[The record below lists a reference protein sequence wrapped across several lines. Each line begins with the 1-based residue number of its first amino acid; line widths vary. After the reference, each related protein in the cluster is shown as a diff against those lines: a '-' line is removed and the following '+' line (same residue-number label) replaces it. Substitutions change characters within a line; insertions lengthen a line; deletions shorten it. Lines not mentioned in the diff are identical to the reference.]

1 MLRRIKIYGRLRKF
15 LGGQSVFEAD
25 VANPAEAVS
34 FLVANWPK
42 LEAHM
47 AKQYYKVFVGSYN
60 VGKDEL
66 HDPSSAQEEIKIV
79 PVVVGAR
86 RFLRSKFGKIIVGA
100 TLIAAPFLAPAIGIT
115 ALGTYAGG
123 LTIAGK
129 IATTIGLNLA
139 LSGVSELLNGPQDD
153 MSDDD
158 NPQQSYSFS
167 GIQNV
172 SRVVPLPICYGER
185 CVGSVIVSAGI
196 DTVQVK
202 GSI

>member
-47 AKQYYKVFVGSYN
+47 AKQYYKVFVGNYN

-66 HDPSSAQEEIKIV
+66 HDPSSAKEEIKIV
-79 PVVVGAR
+79 PVVVGAGD
-86 RFLRSKFGKIIVGA
+86 FGKSAIGKILIGA
-100 TLIAAPFLAPAIGIT
+100 ALIAAPYMAPAL
-115 ALGTYAGG
+115 LGTYGTAAG
-123 LTIAGK
+123 LTILGSITAG
-129 IATTIGLNLA
+129 IGFSLA
-139 LSGVSELLNGPQDD
+139 LSGVSQLLNGPLDD
-153 MSDDD
+153 GIGDD
-158 NPQQSYSFS
+158 NPQESYSFS

-172 SRVVPLPICYGER
+172 SRVVPLPICYGETV
-185 CVGSVIVSAGI
+185 VGSVIVSAGI

-202 GSI
+202 GFTF

>member
-47 AKQYYKVFVGSYN
+47 AKQYYKVFVGNYN

-66 HDPSSAQEEIKIV
+66 HDPSSVQEEIKIV
-79 PVVVGAR
+79 PVVVGAGD
-86 RFLRSKFGKIIVGA
+86 FADSTVGKIIIGVA
-100 TLIAAPFLAPAIGIT
+100 LIAAPYLIPV
-115 ALGTYAGG
+115 LGPGMG
-123 LTIAGK
+123 
-129 IATTIGLNLA
+129 LA
-139 LSGVSELLNGPQDD
+139 LVGSAMTAVGVSMLLGGVTQLLTGDPQDD
-153 MSDDD
+153 VDDQE
-158 NPQQSYSFS
+158 PQESYSFS
-167 GIQNV
+167 GVQNV
-172 SRVVPLPICYGER
+172 SRVVPLPICYGETV
-185 CVGSVIVSAGI
+185 VGSVIVSAGI

-202 GSI
+202 GFTF

>member
-47 AKQYYKVFVGSYN
+47 AKQYYKVFVGNYN
-60 VGKDEL
+60 VGQDEL

-79 PVVVGAR
+79 PVVVGAGE
-86 RFLRSKFGKIIVGA
+86 FADSTVGKIIIGVA
-100 TLIAAPFLAPAIGIT
+100 LIAAPYLAPAVFGTTLAAGITIGAITTSIGISM
-115 ALGTYAGG
+115 L
-123 LTIAGK
+123 
-129 IATTIGLNLA
+129 IG
-139 LSGVSELLNGPQDD
+139 GVSQLLTGDPQDNI
-153 MSDDD
+153 DDQE
-158 NPQQSYSFS
+158 PQESYSFS

-172 SRVVPLPICYGER
+172 SRVVPLPICYGETV
-185 CVGSVIVSAGI
+185 VGSVIVSAGI

-202 GSI
+202 GFTF

>member
-47 AKQYYKVFVGSYN
+47 AKQYYKVFVGNYN
-60 VGKDEL
+60 VGQDEL

-79 PVVVGAR
+79 PVVVGAGE
-86 RFLRSKFGKIIVGA
+86 FADSTVGKIIIGVA
-100 TLIAAPFLAPAIGIT
+100 LIAAPYLAPAVFGTTLAAGITIGAITTSIGISM
-115 ALGTYAGG
+115 L
-123 LTIAGK
+123 
-129 IATTIGLNLA
+129 IG
-139 LSGVSELLNGPQDD
+139 GVSQLLTGDPQDD
-153 MSDDD
+153 VDD
-158 NPQQSYSFS
+158 QEAQESYSFS

-172 SRVVPLPICYGER
+172 SRVVPLPICYGETV
-185 CVGSVIVSAGI
+185 VGSVIVSAGI

-202 GSI
+202 GFTF

>member
-47 AKQYYKVFVGSYN
+47 AKQYYKVFVGNYN
-60 VGKDEL
+60 VGQDEL

-79 PVVVGAR
+79 PVVVGAGE
-86 RFLRSKFGKIIVGA
+86 FADSTVGKIIIGVA
-100 TLIAAPFLAPAIGIT
+100 LIAAPYLAPAVFGTTLAAGITLGAITTSIGISM
-115 ALGTYAGG
+115 L
-123 LTIAGK
+123 
-129 IATTIGLNLA
+129 IG
-139 LSGVSELLNGPQDD
+139 GVSQLLTGDPQDNI
-153 MSDDD
+153 DDQE
-158 NPQQSYSFS
+158 PQESYSFS

-172 SRVVPLPICYGER
+172 SRVVPLPICYGETV
-185 CVGSVIVSAGI
+185 VGSVIVSAGI

-202 GSI
+202 GFTF

>member
-47 AKQYYKVFVGSYN
+47 AKQYYKVFVGNYN

-66 HDPSSAQEEIKIV
+66 HDPSSVQEEIKIV
-79 PVVVGAR
+79 PVVVGAGE
-86 RFLRSKFGKIIVGA
+86 FADSTVGKIIIGVA
-100 TLIAAPFLAPAIGIT
+100 LIAAPYLAPAVFGT
-115 ALGTYAGG
+115 YGSLTLLGTVVTGIGMSMA
-123 LTIAGK
+123 LT
-129 IATTIGLNLA
+129 
-139 LSGVSELLNGPQDD
+139 GVSQLLNGPQDD
-153 MSDDD
+153 DSDDD
-158 NPQQSYSFS
+158 NPQESYSFS
-167 GIQNV
+167 GVQNV
-172 SRVVPLPICYGER
+172 SRVVPVPICYGETM
-185 CVGSVIVSAGI
+185 VGSVIVSAGI

-202 GSI
+202 GTT

>member
-47 AKQYYKVFVGSYN
+47 AKQYYKVFVGNYN

-66 HDPSSAQEEIKIV
+66 HDPSSVQEEIKIV
-79 PVVVGAR
+79 PVVVGAGD
-86 RFLRSKFGKIIVGA
+86 FAESDIGKIIIGVA
-100 TLIAAPFLAPAIGIT
+100 LIAAPYMIPALAGTGLFVT
-115 ALGTYAGG
+115 AVAGTM
-123 LTIAGK
+123 
-129 IATTIGLNLA
+129 TTIGVSMLI
-139 LSGVSELLNGPQDD
+139 SGVTNLLNGPQDD
-153 MSDDD
+153 GSDDD
-158 NPQQSYSFS
+158 NPQESYSFS

-172 SRVVPLPICYGER
+172 SRVVPLPICYGETV
-185 CVGSVIVSAGI
+185 VGSVIVSAGI

-202 GSI
+202 GFTF

>member
-47 AKQYYKVFVGSYN
+47 AKQYYKVFVGNYN

-66 HDPSSAQEEIKIV
+66 HDPSSVQEEIKIV
-79 PVVVGAR
+79 PVVVGAGD
-86 RFLRSKFGKIIVGA
+86 FADSTVGKIIIGVA
-100 TLIAAPFLAPAIGIT
+100 LIAAPYLAPAVFGTTLAAGITLGAITTSIGISM
-115 ALGTYAGG
+115 L
-123 LTIAGK
+123 
-129 IATTIGLNLA
+129 IG
-139 LSGVSELLNGPQDD
+139 GVSQLLTGDPQDD
-153 MSDDD
+153 VDDQE
-158 NPQQSYSFS
+158 PQESYSFS

-172 SRVVPLPICYGER
+172 SRVVPLPICYGETI
-185 CVGSVIVSAGI
+185 VGSVIVSAGI

-202 GSI
+202 GFTF

>member
-47 AKQYYKVFVGSYN
+47 AKQYYKVFVGNYN

-66 HDPSSAQEEIKIV
+66 HDPSSVQEEIKIV
-79 PVVVGAR
+79 PVVVGAGE
-86 RFLRSKFGKIIVGA
+86 FAESTTGKIIIGIA
-100 TLIAAPFLAPAIGIT
+100 LIAAPYLIGPLA
-115 ALGTYAGG
+115 AGG
-123 LTIAGK
+123 G
-129 IATTIGLNLA
+129 LA
-139 LSGVSELLNGPQDD
+139 LVGSAMTAVGVSMLLGGVSQLLNGPQDD
-153 MSDDD
+153 GSDDD
-158 NPQQSYSFS
+158 NPQESYSFS
-167 GIQNV
+167 GVQNV
-172 SRVVPLPICYGER
+172 SRVVPLPICYGETV
-185 CVGSVIVSAGI
+185 VGSVIVSAGI

-202 GSI
+202 GFTF

>member
-47 AKQYYKVFVGSYN
+47 AKQYYKVFVGNYN
-60 VGKDEL
+60 VGQDEL

-79 PVVVGAR
+79 PVVVGAGD
-86 RFLRSKFGKIIVGA
+86 FAKSTVGKIIIGVA
-100 TLIAAPFLAPAIGIT
+100 LIAAPYLAPAVFGTTLAAGITLGAITTSIGISM
-115 ALGTYAGG
+115 L
-123 LTIAGK
+123 
-129 IATTIGLNLA
+129 IG
-139 LSGVSELLNGPQDD
+139 GVSQLLTGDPQDD
-153 MSDDD
+153 VDD
-158 NPQQSYSFS
+158 QEAQESYSFS

-172 SRVVPLPICYGER
+172 SRVVPLPICYGETV
-185 CVGSVIVSAGI
+185 VGSVIVSAGI

-202 GSI
+202 GFTF

>member
-47 AKQYYKVFVGSYN
+47 AKQYYKVFVGNYN

-66 HDPSSAQEEIKIV
+66 HDPSSDKEEIKIV
-79 PVVVGAR
+79 PVVVGAGD
-86 RFLRSKFGKIIVGA
+86 FAESTTGKIIIGIA
-100 TLIAAPFLAPAIGIT
+100 LIAAPYLIPVLGPGMGLALVGSAM
-115 ALGTYAGG
+115 
-123 LTIAGK
+123 
-129 IATTIGLNLA
+129 TTIGVSMLIG
-139 LSGVSELLNGPQDD
+139 GVSQLLNGPEDD
-153 MSDDD
+153 GSDDD
-158 NPQQSYSFS
+158 NPQESYSFS
-167 GIQNV
+167 GVQNV
-172 SRVVPLPICYGER
+172 SRVVPLPICYGETV
-185 CVGSVIVSAGI
+185 VGSVIVSAGI

-202 GSI
+202 GFTF

>member
-47 AKQYYKVFVGSYN
+47 AKQYYKVFVGNYN
-60 VGKDEL
+60 VGQDEL

-79 PVVVGAR
+79 PVVVGAGD
-86 RFLRSKFGKIIVGA
+86 FAKSTVGKIIIGVA
-100 TLIAAPFLAPAIGIT
+100 LIAAPYLAPAVFGTTLAAGITIGAITTSIGISM
-115 ALGTYAGG
+115 L
-123 LTIAGK
+123 
-129 IATTIGLNLA
+129 IG
-139 LSGVSELLNGPQDD
+139 GVSQLLTGDPQDD
-153 MSDDD
+153 VDD
-158 NPQQSYSFS
+158 QEAQESYSFS

-172 SRVVPLPICYGER
+172 SRVVPLPICYGETV
-185 CVGSVIVSAGI
+185 VGSVIVSAGI

-202 GSI
+202 GFTF

>member
-47 AKQYYKVFVGSYN
+47 AKQYYKVFVGNYN

-66 HDPSSAQEEIKIV
+66 HDPSSFQEEIKIV
-79 PVVVGAR
+79 PVVVGAGD
-86 RFLRSKFGKIIVGA
+86 FADSTVGKIIIGVA
-100 TLIAAPFLAPAIGIT
+100 LIAAPYLIPV
-115 ALGTYAGG
+115 LGPGMG
-123 LTIAGK
+123 
-129 IATTIGLNLA
+129 LA
-139 LSGVSELLNGPQDD
+139 LVGSAMTAVGVSMLIGGVSQLLTGDPQDD
-153 MSDDD
+153 IDDQE
-158 NPQQSYSFS
+158 PQESYSFS

-172 SRVVPLPICYGER
+172 SRVVPLPICYGETV
-185 CVGSVIVSAGI
+185 VGSVIVSAGI

-202 GSI
+202 GFTF